1 MKFVFDPDDL
11 EILQGIVEESSE
23 HLNGIEEGILKLEAE
38 FDSEQLDAVF
48 RAMHSVKGVAAFLD
62 LTPIKDT
69 AHSLESFM
77 TDMKKGLYPVTS
89 EITDILLKGVD
100 ILQLQIRQLGEHVK
114 KLEANPPR
122 DKFEL
127 SLNEHGFQEFIQEA
141 EVVRNNTLENRESAQ
156 EESCDSEIQVEC
168 ELPESVANVMKIE
181 ISSFR
186 EQLLQDFFEE
196 TGEHLDTIEKN
207 CVELEKQPEDLE
219 RLNAI
224 LRGFHSI
231 KGAAGVIN
239 SMQEEETPDDPF
251 EKIKSLSHAAESLL
265 QTFRNQQAPLSSPVI
280 DLILEAVDRTAAL
293 SKMVQGGMESE
304 DLPIEDLLS
313 RINALSEADK
323 EANQFIIS
331 SPVENIPRQLKA
343 FVNITDQA
351 LESMENIIVSAREDV
366 PISRKRI
373 KQYLR
378 ALNSIASS
386 SRYLEY
392 QDILELIASHTQ
404 FLNNLVPGEDLVNPD
419 LIKEMKSHH
428 GQIKK
433 LLGDKV
439 TDIKDLLNNV
449 PLEYGEKKIGEILVA
464 QQKLSQEELNEA
476 LAQQKKIGEIL
487 VDSGKVEAK
496 DVERALLEQQLARE
510 KGKEV
515 PESARTSGDIGG
527 QSIRVS
533 QDKMNRLMNMI
544 GELLISKNRVFHLAS
559 KIGLEYQLPGLAR
572 EVKDIASEVARISD
586 ELQDA
591 IMSARMVPL
600 RVLFQRYPRTIRDIS
615 RKAGKS
621 ADLVVLGEE
630 TELDKTVIEA
640 INDPLVHML
649 RNAVDHGIEAP
660 DKREAQGKPRQ
671 GKIYLKARY
680 QGNSVI
686 IEITDDGK
694 GMNPEEI
701 KLKALGKGLIRPEQI
716 ESMSNEEAYQLIFL
730 PGFST
735 REEVSELSGRGVGMD
750 VVKNNIEQ
758 VGGTVTM
765 SSQLNQGTKFLLRIP
780 LSMSIIRG
788 LMVKM
793 GSQSFILPLDCIE
806 EIVKLPANKIRSYKK
821 VKIADI
827 RDEIVHLIYLKDL
840 LSLKEELDEPEITS
854 AMRIPIVV
862 INNDGN
868 RFGLVVDSFQHEQEF
883 VVKTLAEELVA
894 LKLYTGATI
903 MGDGSVVL
911 ILNPGQ
917 LYQLFL
923 SLDHG
928 G

>member
-1 MKFVFDPDDL
+1 MKFVFEPDDL

-23 HLNGIEEGILKLEAE
+23 HLDGIEEGILKLEAE

-77 TDMKKGLYPVTS
+77 TDMKKGLYSVTS

-122 DKFEL
+122 EKFKL

-141 EVVRNNTLENRESAQ
+141 EVLRNNTLENRESAQ

-168 ELPESVANVMKIE
+168 ELPEPVANVMKIE

-196 TGEHLDTIEKN
+196 TSEHLDTIEKN
-207 CVELEKQPEDLE
+207 CVELERQPEDLE

-224 LRGFHSI
+224 FRGFHSI

-251 EKIKSLSHAAESLL
+251 QKIKSLSHAAESLL

-293 SKMVQGGMESE
+293 CQMVQGMEGD

-313 RINALSEADK
+313 RINTLSEADK
-323 EANQFIIS
+323 EANQSITS

-351 LESMENIIVSAREDV
+351 LESMESIIISAREDV
-366 PISRKRI
+366 PISRKRV

-404 FLNNLVPGEDLVNPD
+404 FLNNLVPEEDLVNPE

-439 TDIKDLLNNV
+439 ADIKDLLSNV
-449 PLEYGEKKIGEILVA
+449 PIEYGEKRIGEILVA

-510 KGKEV
+510 KSKET
-515 PESARTSGDIGG
+515 PEPARASGDIGG

-544 GELLISKNRVFHLAS
+544 GELLISKNRVFHLAG
-559 KIGLEYQLPGLAR
+559 KIGLEYELPGLAR

-591 IMSARMVPL
+591 IMSARMIPL

-621 ADLVVLGEE
+621 VDLVVLGEE

-686 IEITDDGK
+686 IEISDDGK

-793 GSQSFILPLDCIE
+793 GSQSFILPLDSIE
-806 EIVKLPANKIRSYKK
+806 ETVKLPAHKIRSYKK
-821 VKIADI
+821 IKIADI

-840 LSLKEELDEPEITS
+840 LGLKEDLDEPEVTS
-854 AMRIPIVV
+854 DRRIPIVV
-862 INNDGN
+862 INFDGN

-883 VVKTLAEELVA
+883 VVKTLAEELAA
-894 LKLYTGATI
+894 LKIYTGASI

-911 ILNPGQ
+911 ILNPVQ

-923 SLDHG
+923 LLDHG

>member
-1 MKFVFDPDDL
+1 MKFVFEPDDL

-62 LTPIKDT
+62 LIPIKDT

-114 KLEANPPR
+114 KLEVNPPR
-122 DKFEL
+122 EKFEL
-127 SLNEHGFQEFIQEA
+127 HIKKHGFQEFVQEA
-141 EVVRNNTLENRESAQ
+141 GVIRNNTLESRENGR
-156 EESCDSEIQVEC
+156 EESCDSKIQLEC
-168 ELPESVANVMKIE
+168 EWPEPVANVMKIE

-196 TGEHLDTIEKN
+196 TSEHLDTIEKN
-207 CVELEKQPEDLE
+207 CVELERQPEDLE

-251 EKIKSLSHAAESLL
+251 QKIKNLSHVAESLL
-265 QTFRNQQAPLSSPVI
+265 QTFRNQQLPLSSPVI
-280 DLILEAVDRTAAL
+280 DIILEAVDRTAAL
-293 SKMVQGGMESE
+293 SQMVQGMESE
-304 DLPIEDLLS
+304 DLPIEDLLT
-313 RINALSEADK
+313 RINALSDVDK
-323 EANQFIIS
+323 EANQSIIS
-331 SPVENIPRQLKA
+331 SPVENIPRQFKA
-343 FVNITDQA
+343 FVNITNQA
-351 LESMENIIVSAREDV
+351 LESMENIIASAREDV
-366 PISRKRI
+366 PISRKRV

-392 QDILELIASHTQ
+392 EDVQVLIASHTQ
-404 FLNNLVPGEDLVNPD
+404 FFNDLVPGEDLVNPE
-419 LIKEMKSHH
+419 LIEEMKSHH

-439 TDIKDLLNNV
+439 ADIKDLLSNV
-449 PLEYGEKKIGEILVA
+449 PIEYGEKRIGEILVA

-487 VDSGKVEAK
+487 IDRGKVTTK
-496 DVERALLEQQLARE
+496 DVERALLEQQLAQE
-510 KGKEV
+510 KRKEA
-515 PESARTSGDIGG
+515 PEPARVSSDIGG

-559 KIGLEYQLPGLAR
+559 TINLDYELPGLAR

-600 RVLFQRYPRTIRDIS
+600 RILFQRYPRTIRDIS
-615 RKAGKS
+615 RKAGKNV
-621 ADLVVLGEE
+621 DLVVEGEE

-649 RNAVDHGIEAP
+649 RNAVDHGIETP
-660 DKREAQGKPRQ
+660 DRREAQGKPRQ

-680 QGNSVI
+680 QGNNVI
-686 IEITDDGK
+686 IEISDDGK
-694 GMNPEEI
+694 GMNPEEL

-716 ESMSNEEAYQLIFL
+716 ESMSNEEVYQLIFL

-765 SSQLNQGTKFLLRIP
+765 SSQLNQGTNFLLRIP

-793 GSQSFILPLDCIE
+793 GSQSFILPLDSIE
-806 EIVKLPANKIRSYKK
+806 ETVKLPAHKIRSYKK
-821 VKIADI
+821 VRIADI

-840 LSLKEELDEPEITS
+840 LNLKEDLDEPKITS
-854 AMRIPIVV
+854 DMRIPIVI
-862 INNDGN
+862 INYDGN

-883 VVKTLAEELVA
+883 VVKTLAEELAA
-894 LKLYTGATI
+894 LKIYTGATI

-923 SLDHG
+923 LLDHG

>member
-1 MKFVFDPDDL
+1 MKYVFDPDDL

-62 LTPIKDT
+62 LIPIKDT

-122 DKFEL
+122 EKFEL
-127 SLNEHGFQEFIQEA
+127 LIKEHGFQEFIQEA
-141 EVVRNNTLENRESAQ
+141 EVLRNNTLENRESAQ

-280 DLILEAVDRTAAL
+280 DLILETVDRTAAL
-293 SKMVQGGMESE
+293 SQMVQGIESE

-323 EANQFIIS
+323 EANQSIIS
-331 SPVENIPRQLKA
+331 GPVESIPRQLKA
-343 FVNITDQA
+343 FVNITNQA
-351 LESMENIIVSAREDV
+351 LESMESIISSAREDT
-366 PISRKRI
+366 PISRKRV

-392 QDILELIASHTQ
+392 EDIFELIASHTQ
-404 FLNNLVPGEDLVNPD
+404 YLNDLIPGEDLVNPG
-419 LIKEMKSHH
+419 LIKELKSHH

-439 TDIKDLLNNV
+439 ADIKDLLSNV
-449 PLEYGEKKIGEILVA
+449 PLEYGEKRIGEILVA

-487 VDSGKVEAK
+487 VDSGKVEPE

-510 KGKEV
+510 KSKEV
-515 PESARTSGDIGG
+515 PEPARASSDIGG

-572 EVKDIASEVARISD
+572 EVKDIAAEVARISD

-600 RVLFQRYPRTIRDIS
+600 RILFQRYPRTIRDIS

-621 ADLVVLGEE
+621 VDLVVLGEE

-686 IEITDDGK
+686 IEISDDGK

-765 SSQLNQGTKFLLRIP
+765 SSQLNQGTNFLLRIP

-793 GSQSFILPLDCIE
+793 GSQSFILPLDSIE
-806 EIVKLPANKIRSYKK
+806 ETVKLPANKIRSYKK
-821 VKIADI
+821 IKIADI

-840 LSLKEELDEPEITS
+840 LSLKEDFAAPVITFD
-854 AMRIPIVV
+854 MRIPIVV
-862 INNDGN
+862 INYDGN

-883 VVKTLAEELVA
+883 VVKTLAEELAA

-923 SLDHG
+923 LLDYG

>member
-62 LTPIKDT
+62 LIPIKDT

-122 DKFEL
+122 EKFEL
-127 SLNEHGFQEFIQEA
+127 LIKEHGFQEFIQEA
-141 EVVRNNTLENRESAQ
+141 EVLRNNTLENRESAQ

-168 ELPESVANVMKIE
+168 ELPEPVANVMKIE

-280 DLILEAVDRTAAL
+280 DLILETVDRTAAL
-293 SKMVQGGMESE
+293 SQMVQGIESE

-323 EANQFIIS
+323 EANQSIIS
-331 SPVENIPRQLKA
+331 GPVESIPRQLKA
-343 FVNITDQA
+343 FVNITNQA
-351 LESMENIIVSAREDV
+351 LESMESIISSAREDT
-366 PISRKRI
+366 PISRKRV

-392 QDILELIASHTQ
+392 EDIFELIASHTQ
-404 FLNNLVPGEDLVNPD
+404 YLNDLIPGEDLVNPG
-419 LIKEMKSHH
+419 LIKELKSHH

-439 TDIKDLLNNV
+439 ADIKDLLSNV
-449 PLEYGEKKIGEILVA
+449 PLEYGEKRIGEILVA

-487 VDSGKVEAK
+487 VDSGKVEPE

-510 KGKEV
+510 KSKEV
-515 PESARTSGDIGG
+515 PEPARASSDIGG

-572 EVKDIASEVARISD
+572 EVKDIAAEVARISD

-600 RVLFQRYPRTIRDIS
+600 RILFQRYPRTIRDIS

-621 ADLVVLGEE
+621 VDLVVLGEE

-686 IEITDDGK
+686 IEISDDGK

-765 SSQLNQGTKFLLRIP
+765 SSQLNQGTNFLLRIP

-793 GSQSFILPLDCIE
+793 GSQSFILPLDSIE
-806 EIVKLPANKIRSYKK
+806 ETVKLPANKIRSYKK
-821 VKIADI
+821 IKIADI

-840 LSLKEELDEPEITS
+840 LGLKEDLDEPEVTS
-854 AMRIPIVV
+854 DRRIPIVV
-862 INNDGN
+862 INFDGN

>member
-62 LTPIKDT
+62 LIPIKDT

-122 DKFEL
+122 EKFEL
-127 SLNEHGFQEFIQEA
+127 LIKEHGFQEFIQEA
-141 EVVRNNTLENRESAQ
+141 EVLRNNTLENRESAQ

-280 DLILEAVDRTAAL
+280 DLILETVDRTAAL
-293 SKMVQGGMESE
+293 SQMVQGIESE

-323 EANQFIIS
+323 EANQSIIS
-331 SPVENIPRQLKA
+331 SPVESIPRQLKA
-343 FVNITDQA
+343 FVNITNQA
-351 LESMENIIVSAREDV
+351 LESMESIISSAREDT
-366 PISRKRI
+366 PISRKRV

-392 QDILELIASHTQ
+392 EDIFELIASHTQ
-404 FLNNLVPGEDLVNPD
+404 YLNDLIPGEDLVNPG
-419 LIKEMKSHH
+419 LIKELKSHH

-439 TDIKDLLNNV
+439 ADIKDLLSNV
-449 PLEYGEKKIGEILVA
+449 PLEYGEKRIGEILVA

-487 VDSGKVEAK
+487 IDRGKVTTK

-510 KGKEV
+510 KSKEV
-515 PESARTSGDIGG
+515 PEPARASSDIGG

-572 EVKDIASEVARISD
+572 EVKDIAAEVARISD

-600 RVLFQRYPRTIRDIS
+600 RILFQRYPRTIRDIS

-621 ADLVVLGEE
+621 VDLVVLGEE

-686 IEITDDGK
+686 IEISDDGK

-765 SSQLNQGTKFLLRIP
+765 SSQLNQGTNFLLRIP

-793 GSQSFILPLDCIE
+793 GSQSFILPLDSIE
-806 EIVKLPANKIRSYKK
+806 ETVKLPANKIRSYKK
-821 VKIADI
+821 IKIADI

-840 LSLKEELDEPEITS
+840 LSLKEDFADPVITFD
-854 AMRIPIVV
+854 MRIPIVV
-862 INNDGN
+862 INYDGN

-883 VVKTLAEELVA
+883 VVKTLAEELAA

-923 SLDHG
+923 LLDYG

>member
-1 MKFVFDPDDL
+1 MKYVFDPDDL

-62 LTPIKDT
+62 LIPIKDT

-122 DKFEL
+122 EKFEL
-127 SLNEHGFQEFIQEA
+127 LIKEHGFQEFIQEA
-141 EVVRNNTLENRESAQ
+141 EVLRNNTLENRESAQ

-280 DLILEAVDRTAAL
+280 DLILETVDRTAAL
-293 SKMVQGGMESE
+293 SQMVQGIESE

-323 EANQFIIS
+323 EANQSIIS
-331 SPVENIPRQLKA
+331 GPVESIPRQLKA
-343 FVNITDQA
+343 FVNITNQA
-351 LESMENIIVSAREDV
+351 LESMESIISSAREDT
-366 PISRKRI
+366 PISRKRV

-392 QDILELIASHTQ
+392 EDIFELIASHTQ
-404 FLNNLVPGEDLVNPD
+404 YLNDLIPGEDLVNPG
-419 LIKEMKSHH
+419 LIKELKSHH

-439 TDIKDLLNNV
+439 ADIKDLLSNV
-449 PLEYGEKKIGEILVA
+449 PLEYGEKRIGEILVA

-476 LAQQKKIGEIL
+476 LAQQKKNGEIL
-487 VDSGKVEAK
+487 VDSGKVEPK

-510 KGKEV
+510 KSKEV
-515 PESARTSGDIGG
+515 PEPARASSDIGG

-572 EVKDIASEVARISD
+572 EVKDIAAEVARISD

-600 RVLFQRYPRTIRDIS
+600 RILFQRYPRTIRDIS

-621 ADLVVLGEE
+621 VDLVVLGEE

-686 IEITDDGK
+686 IEISDDGK

-765 SSQLNQGTKFLLRIP
+765 SSQLNQGTNFLLRIP

-793 GSQSFILPLDCIE
+793 GSQSFILPLDSIE
-806 EIVKLPANKIRSYKK
+806 ETVKLPANKIRSYKK
-821 VKIADI
+821 IKIADI

-840 LSLKEELDEPEITS
+840 LSLKEDFTAPVITFD
-854 AMRIPIVV
+854 MRIPIVV
-862 INNDGN
+862 INYDGN